1 MEINIEETKELND
14 SLHQN
19 KSIKEIF
26 EEEEKTATL
35 NNVYETAK
43 KWLGIKDTDTDRIDI
58 ILATALS
65 NQIHGTPVWLFLVG
79 ASGDWKTTIV
89 EALTGLPNTKKVDQ
103 LTKNTLASGMKDV
116 DDLGS
121 ELANKSTILLFMDL
135 ASLTSANKEEKNIIW
150 GQFRT
155 LYDGDIYK
163 RTGSGRNCAYTNCH
177 VTLIACT
184 TQVIRDEILIHA
196 QLGTRELMY
205 DTKAK
210 QEDNN
215 DKMDK
220 AWENEDYEEEMKT
233 ELKKIITN
241 FCKWHKIKNDIKIS
255 DEIKKFLKSEATRLL
270 ILRAGGAVDYINRE
284 LINPIEP
291 EVPSRLIKQLKRI
304 YKGLKSLDE
313 NYSDEKAKRII
324 SHIIDSSGD
333 KVRQMVLNILMTN
346 EGIEFKIQDIQH
358 KLRIGRTSVKTQLE
372 MLWNM
377 NVLQKEVREER
388 IGAYVTEN
396 RNGYET
402 LMGGRVEQIAY
413 YVYKSKDKKQYEQ
426 GRLLKT

>member
-1 MEINIEETKELND
+1 
-14 SLHQN
+14 
-19 KSIKEIF
+19 
-26 EEEEKTATL
+26 
-35 NNVYETAK
+35 
-43 KWLGIKDTDTDRIDI
+43 
-58 ILATALS
+58 
-65 NQIHGTPVWLFLVG
+65 
-79 ASGDWKTTIV
+79 
-89 EALTGLPNTKKVDQ
+89 
-103 LTKNTLASGMKDV
+103 
-116 DDLGS
+116 
-121 ELANKSTILLFMDL
+121 
-135 ASLTSANKEEKNIIW
+135 
-150 GQFRT
+150 
-155 LYDGDIYK
+155 
-163 RTGSGRNCAYTNCH
+163 
-177 VTLIACT
+177 
-184 TQVIRDEILIHA
+184 
-196 QLGTRELMY
+196 
-205 DTKAK
+205 
-210 QEDNN
+210 
-215 DKMDK
+215 
-220 AWENEDYEEEMKT
+220 MKT